1 MNRSLIF
8 SRLITV
14 FFLTC
19 MMILASLMNAG
30 SIHAKEESP
39 KPDNGLPVVYLY
51 IDESQGTIEDMLASK
66 DHSVYC
72 YGSFS
77 VSDRILPITEIRICR
92 LPWLFPC

>member
-8 SRLITV
+8 SRFIAVL
-14 FFLTC
+14 FLTC

-30 SIHAKEESP
+30 SIHAEEESP
-39 KPDNGLPVVYLY
+39 EPDNGLPVVYLN

-72 YGSFS
+72 YGTFS
-77 VSDRILPITEIRICR
+77 VSVPECFHYSD
-92 LPWLFPC
+92 